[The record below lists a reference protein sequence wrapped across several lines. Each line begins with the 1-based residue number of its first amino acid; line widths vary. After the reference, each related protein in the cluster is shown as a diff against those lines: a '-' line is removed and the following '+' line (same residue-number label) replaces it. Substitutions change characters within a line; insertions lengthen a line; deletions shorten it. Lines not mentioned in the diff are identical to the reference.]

1 MSDQEELSIKFEL
14 AIFNKMS
21 VLTAGFEF
29 NVLPQAPGGG
39 INLLVGWL
47 IETGL
52 NSGLQSVQYKC

>member
-1 MSDQEELSIKFEL
+1 MSDQEGLSIKFEL

-21 VLTAGFEF
+21 ELTAGFEF
-29 NVLPQAPGGG
+29 NVSPQAPGGG
-39 INLLVGWL
+39 VNLSLGWL